1 MRSAFVP
8 EPVPRVP
15 NAPRTPRRSVRA
27 CHGIGGICAVGGIAG
42 WLLAGGVTAL
52 VAQNLPPSKSGF
64 PITLTGHGTLISSQ
78 PLIADLGLSTDGTKS
93 IVFGTVKGELHVI
106 YKNGS
111 GTWGE
116 APGFPV
122 SLGGPINASPAVGNL
137 ENNGVPAIVCGYGSN
152 SNLSQPGGVKAFRRD
167 GTLLWSVASHDTIG
181 NNGMPNGVPDPVVS
195 TPAIADID
203 GDGKLEV
210 VWGGLDFFLYVVDA
224 ATGAAKAGWPKF
236 MRDTIWSSPVLHDID
251 GDGLP
256 DIVIGVDAHNEGP
269 PFNTPDGGC
278 LHVLRFDSTQS
289 CPDSNPVDCRAPTEV
304 AGFPQCVDQT
314 IFSSPAIGD
323 IDGDGKPEIVHGT
336 GTFWPNRAQ
345 KIYAW
350 HCNGTPVAGWPV
362 SIVGQSGAF
371 NGPALAD
378 LNGDGKLDV
387 VVTADNTESSSTFHV
402 YAFKGDGTQLWVAT
416 PKDYFGAT
424 LSAGPPVVAD
434 VLGDGGLEVL
444 VPTNGSVAVFSST
457 GALLTDDGTH
467 PPGVFAF
474 YTPTSLSGVA
484 VGDLEDP
491 SAPGAKIEVVAVSGA
506 DFPNANNTLINVWNP
521 ISRSSVPPWGM
532 FHQGISRL
540 GVVPG
545 TPGCSGG
552 CTVATPGLKFFTLT
566 PCRVAD
572 TRNPNGPQGGPA
584 LHNGTQR
591 VFPIGGLCGVPAS
604 AQAVS
609 FNVTVTGP
617 TGVGVLRFGPGSCN
631 NLPLTSTINFS
642 AGQTRANNAVLSL
655 ATDGTGGLAVLPT
668 VGGTGNVQLI
678 IDVNGYFN

>member
-1 MRSAFVP
+1 MRVS
-8 EPVPRVP
+8 RVSLVSLVSLVSKTI
-15 NAPRTPRRSVRA
+15 RV
-27 CHGIGGICAVGGIAG
+27 AVGAV
-42 WLLAGGVTAL
+42 LLAGGGAGL
-52 VAQNLPPSKSGF
+52 AAQNLPPSKPGF
-64 PITLTGHGTLISSQ
+64 PITLNGHGSLVGGQ

-93 IVFGTVKGELHVI
+93 IIFGTVKGELHVI

-122 SLGGPINASPAVGNL
+122 SLGGPINSSPAVGAL
-137 ENNGVPAIVCGYGSN
+137 ENNGVPAIVCGYGTASD
-152 SNLSQPGGVKAFRRD
+152 LSKPGGVKAFRRD
-167 GTLLWSVASHDTIG
+167 GSLLWSFLTFQNIG
-181 NNGMPNGVPDPVVS
+181 TGGSDPVVS
-195 TPAIADID
+195 TPAIGDID

-210 VWGGLDFFLYVVDA
+210 VFGSFDFRLYVLDA
-224 ATGAAKAGWPKF
+224 ATGTNKPGWPKF

-256 DIVIGVDAHNEGP
+256 DVVIGVDAHMEGA

-278 LHVLRFDSTQS
+278 LHVLRWDSTQS

-304 AGFPQCVDQT
+304 AGFPKCVDQVIT
-314 IFSSPAIGD
+314 NSPAIGD

-336 GTFWPNRAQ
+336 GTFYTSPSRAQ

-350 HCNGTPVAGWPV
+350 HCDGSAVAGWPV

-371 NGPALAD
+371 NGPALGD

-416 PKDYFGAT
+416 PKDFFGAT
-424 LSAGPPVVAD
+424 LSAGPPIIAD
-434 VLGDGGLEVL
+434 ALGDGLDVL
-444 VPTNGSVAVFSST
+444 VPTNGSVAVFSRT

-467 PPGVFAF
+467 PPGVYAF
-474 YTPTSLSGVA
+474 YTPSGLSGVA

-491 SAPGAKIEVVAVSGA
+491 SAPGAKIEVVAVSAA
-506 DFPNANNTLINVWNP
+506 DSGTANNTLINVWNP
-521 ISRSSVPPWGM
+521 YSGSSTPPWGL
-532 FHQGISRL
+532 FHQGTQRT
-540 GVVPG
+540 GVAPG
-545 TPGCSGG
+545 TPGCSGN
-552 CTVATPGLKFFTLT
+552 CTVATSGLHFFTVT

-584 LHNGTQR
+584 LSGGVER
-591 VFPIGGLCGVPAS
+591 VFPVGGVCGVPLA

-609 FNVTVTGP
+609 VNVTVTGP
-617 TGVGVLRFGPGSCN
+617 SALGSLRFGPGTCS
-631 NLPLTSTINFS
+631 NLPLTSTINFD
-642 AGQTRANNAVLSL
+642 AGRTRANNAVLPL
-655 ATDGTGGLAVLPT
+655 ATDGTGGLAVVPSFS
-668 VGGTGNVQLI
+668 GSGTVQLI